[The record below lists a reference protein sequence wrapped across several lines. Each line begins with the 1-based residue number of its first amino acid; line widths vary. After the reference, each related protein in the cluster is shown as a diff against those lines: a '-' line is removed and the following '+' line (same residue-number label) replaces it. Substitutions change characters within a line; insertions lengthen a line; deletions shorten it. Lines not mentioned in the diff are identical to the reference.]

1 MARNHQTVF
10 LLIQNYVKSLTLK
23 SMSITFF
30 VFDKIVCFLGL
41 AESFCQAFGEKN
53 DQNQVWWPQNEVYIK
68 VHDLHSSER
77 D

>member
-1 MARNHQTVF
+1 
-10 LLIQNYVKSLTLK
+10 
-23 SMSITFF
+23 MSITFF